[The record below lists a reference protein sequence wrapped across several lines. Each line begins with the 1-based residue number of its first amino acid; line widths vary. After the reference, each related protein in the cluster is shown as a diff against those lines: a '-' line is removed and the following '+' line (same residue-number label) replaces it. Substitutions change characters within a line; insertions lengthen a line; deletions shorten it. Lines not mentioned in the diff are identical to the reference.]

1 MAIRPEHITVRDRTD
16 DHLQDLTAA
25 VELCY
30 EVRLLVS
37 LVSRI
42 AGSRENHDEL

>member
-1 MAIRPEHITVRDRTD
+1 MAIRPEHTTARDRTD
-16 DHLQDLTAA
+16 DHLQDLTAV

-30 EVRLLVS
+30 EVRLS